1 MKPSF
6 ARFHLEHLSRRDAL
20 KLGVAGAAAVASAPL
35 VSTAAAA
42 ESDDRDDERGDDERG
57 DDERGDDEPESSKPG
72 KYGPPSGSYD
82 DTMFDVEQVLAG
94 AWDNGPYG
102 PGDQRGTFNELTP
115 SRTAKALRQLHPG
128 RPVKTYQLGE
138 EMFNEFPAFES
149 DPPRTHEMFL
159 RVFGFTAPS
168 GFVEGGGI
176 QSAVEPF
183 GLNKLAG
190 LEERFATNFT
200 FQIGTQIDGLN
211 HIAVGEV
218 FYNGYRGADIVTPT
232 GTSALG
238 NETMGPVATRAVIYD
253 VVGLKVATGKTDDFF
268 IAPNGQPVLR
278 DDYRIT
284 LDDLSACLQRQNI
297 VAPGPGDVPIL
308 HTGWTHLV
316 RADPTRYLTQEPGI
330 FLEECRYFA
339 DQKVALVASDTWA
352 VEVLAP
358 AVTGGNLFPCHQ
370 LLIVKE
376 GIRIGEAFVT
386 DDAIADHC
394 YEGVLVATPE
404 NVPGAT
410 CGSSAPVLLG
420 QPGRKPRD

>member
-35 VSTAAAA
+35 MSPAAAA
-42 ESDDRDDERGDDERG
+42 DSNDRDEEPGDG
-57 DDERGDDEPESSKPG
+57 GSSGSKPS
-72 KYGPPSGSYD
+72 KYGPLSGSYD
-82 DTMFDVEQVLAG
+82 DTMFDFEAVLAG
-94 AWDNGPYG
+94 AWDDGPYG

-138 EMFNEFPAFES
+138 EMFNGFPAFPS
-149 DPPRTHEMFL
+149 DPPRLHDMSL
-159 RVFGFTAPS
+159 LVFGFEAPP
-168 GFVEGGGI
+168 GFVEDGGI
-176 QSAVEPF
+176 QAAPEPF
-183 GLNKLAG
+183 EPNKLAG
-190 LEERFATNFT
+190 LEERFAENFT

-211 HIAVGEV
+211 HIAVGDV
-218 FYNGYRGADIVTPT
+218 FYNGHRGQDIVTPT
-232 GTSALG
+232 GSSALG

-253 VVGLKVATGKTDDFF
+253 VVGMKVAAGKTDDFF
-268 IAPNGQPVLR
+268 VAPNDQPVLR

-284 LDDLSACLQRQNI
+284 LDDLRACLQRQN
-297 VAPGPGDVPIL
+297 VEAPGPGEVPIL
-308 HTGWTHLV
+308 HTGWRHLV
-316 RADPTRYLTQEPGI
+316 GSDPERYLSQEPGI
-330 FLEECRYFA
+330 YLEECRYFA

-352 VEVLAP
+352 VEVLTP
-358 AVTGGNLFPCHQ
+358 AVTGGNVFPCHQ

-394 YEGVLVATPE
+394 YEGVLVVTPE

-410 CGSSAPVLLG
+410 CGSTPPVLLG